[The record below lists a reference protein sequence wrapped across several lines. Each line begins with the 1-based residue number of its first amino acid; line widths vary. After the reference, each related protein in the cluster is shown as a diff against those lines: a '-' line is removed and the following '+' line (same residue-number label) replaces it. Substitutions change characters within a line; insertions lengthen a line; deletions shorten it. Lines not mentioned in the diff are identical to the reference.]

1 MAKQYDA
8 AECTLNELLSKYNTM
23 YVPPFQRPY
32 KWGEEQIEELFEDV
46 FRPLDWSKGVKAI
59 AESQDTHYMGAVVLC
74 KDGERHMILDGQQRL
89 TTLTIILAYL
99 KAKMNQAA
107 ASDIKRLRKA
117 SGYDSKIV
125 RQVPGVDDAREPVI
139 NPQDDDLRVYKE
151 IIDAEDLEIDL
162 EKDSPGASLA
172 QRREARILRKRSI
185 FKAFKLVRKFVAD
198 YIVKPAL
205 AAGVDE
211 FAAVDLAASRLLGS
225 LSVVV
230 IEAHNESAAFRLF
243 ETLNARGLDLS
254 AADLIKNTL
263 FAIAKNE
270 QQRKDVRASWENISE
285 TVNGDLVSF
294 LRTFWLMEHD
304 FVRKD
309 GLFDAYKAELVQNRN
324 SENYLRNFLEALVG
338 ASEHYADIVH
348 PDEDSDVSEGVQVLN
363 DLGAKTCRPLL
374 LVLKI
379 HRPHLLTGV
388 ISQIESLTVRW
399 MVAGKV
405 FNVLETTYARVAVEV
420 SLAIKEEKSDE
431 HLLRTIKS
439 MLSALDVP
447 DSETFK
453 LNFAK
458 YEVSRSS
465 KAVRHM
471 LCRINE
477 CLTTG
482 GEQVANP
489 KTVHIEHVFP
499 QQPSS
504 EAMEHSGI
512 VEEEAEDYAC
522 KIGNVT
528 LLAAK
533 INMHIKNKAFPQKLT
548 ADKGFR
554 QSRLAINDYIKSR
567 QSWRKK
573 EIDDRSAEFARMAVD
588 IWKW

>member
-8 AECTLNELLSKYNTM
+8 AECTLNELLSKYNSL

-46 FRPLDWSKGVKAI
+46 FRPIDWSKGVKAI
-59 AESQDTHYMGAVVLC
+59 SEGQDTHYMGAVVLC
-74 KDGERHMILDGQQRL
+74 KDGDRHMILDGQQRL

-99 KAKMNQAA
+99 KAKMNTAA
-107 ASDIKRLRKA
+107 GLDVRRQRKA

-125 RQVPGVDDAREPVI
+125 RQVPGVDDAREPVLT
-139 NPQDDDLRVYKE
+139 PQDDDLRVYRQ
-151 IIDAEDLEIDL
+151 IVDAEELEIELESDL
-162 EKDSPGASLA
+162 PGASA
-172 QRREARILRKRSI
+172 MQRKDARLLRKRSI
-185 FKAFKLVRKFVAD
+185 FKAFKLVRKFVSD
-198 YIVKPAL
+198 YIVKPAVL
-205 AAGVDE
+205 AGVDE
-211 FAAVDLAASRLLGS
+211 FSAVDLAAARLLGN

-263 FAIAKNE
+263 FAIARND
-270 QQRKDVRASWENISE
+270 QQRKDVRTAWENIAE
-285 TVNGDLVSF
+285 TVNGDLVSY

-309 GLFDAYKAELVQNRN
+309 GLFDAYKTELVQNKT
-324 SENYLRNFLEALVG
+324 SENYLKKFLESLVV
-338 ASEHYADIVH
+338 ASEHYSDIVS
-348 PDEDSDVSEGVQVLN
+348 PDEDSEVSEGVQVLN

-379 HRPHLLTGV
+379 HRAHMLPGV
-388 ISQIESLTVRW
+388 ISIIESLTVRW

-420 SLAIKEEKSDE
+420 SLAIKEGKSDE
-431 HLLRTIKS
+431 QVLSQIKS
-439 MLSALDVP
+439 MLNALDVP
-447 DSETFK
+447 DRETFQ

-458 YEVSRSS
+458 YEVSRTS

-489 KTVHIEHVFP
+489 RTVHIEHVFP
-499 QQPSS
+499 QQPTQ

-512 VEEEAEDYAC
+512 VEEEAEDYAG

-554 QSRLAINDYIKSR
+554 QSRLAINDYVKGKSA
-567 QSWRKK
+567 WRKK
-573 EIDDRSAEFARMAVD
+573 EIDERSAEFAQLAVD